1 MNALLRPGLTRTV
14 ARASRLAS
22 TVSDSAA
29 VQLSQRELRERA
41 VAEALAREEEALARL
56 KALRELKQQTK
67 ELISTLNKTPTT
79 LIHTRLAKLQ
89 KDLDLLPNQ
98 DKVKQLD
105 EELDEFMLKQMNLPY
120 GEVVNHPWSKPPAVA
135 DSRVAERAADA
146 ASSEYSGASIK
157 STSAHS
163 YTSRFPHLRPTPDY
177 KPYSEQELYLRQL
190 AHSRTVGK
198 LGVDLTDIYRAR
210 DEVRKPREISETTI
224 ATLMAAGCHLGHA
237 KALWRPSTQPFLY
250 GEYNG
255 THLIDLNETMIGL
268 KRATK
273 IIQGVAG
280 QGGIILYVGTSKNW
294 EQLRSVEEAANRSNG
309 YYVSKRWIPGT
320 ITNFV
325 EVTKQVKINSKREV
339 DLLDAPTNRSLGEEV
354 ANRLIKPDLVVIL
367 NPVENRNC
375 INECIKLRIPT
386 IGLCDTDMEP
396 SLLTYPI
403 PCNDDSMRATSLMVG
418 ILSKAAKEG
427 LRQRHELVA
436 SYQKAKTGAES
447 TDAAST

>member
-1 MNALLRPGLTRTV
+1 
-14 ARASRLAS
+14 
-22 TVSDSAA
+22 
-29 VQLSQRELRERA
+29 
-41 VAEALAREEEALARL
+41 
-56 KALRELKQQTK
+56 
-67 ELISTLNKTPTT
+67 
-79 LIHTRLAKLQ
+79 
-89 KDLDLLPNQ
+89 
-98 DKVKQLD
+98 
-105 EELDEFMLKQMNLPY
+105 
-120 GEVVNHPWSKPPAVA
+120 
-135 DSRVAERAADA
+135 
-146 ASSEYSGASIK
+146 
-157 STSAHS
+157 
-163 YTSRFPHLRPTPDY
+163 
-177 KPYSEQELYLRQL
+177 
-190 AHSRTVGK
+190 
-198 LGVDLTDIYRAR
+198 
-210 DEVRKPREISETTI
+210 
-224 ATLMAAGCHLGHA
+224 
-237 KALWRPSTQPFLY
+237 
-250 GEYNG
+250 
-255 THLIDLNETMIGL
+255 MIGL

-418 ILSKAAKEG
+418 ILSKAAQEG

-436 SYQKAKTGAES
+436 SYQKAKTES
-447 TDAAST
+447 SDAAST